1 MTYTIVAMEEVKID
15 GVRIRVL
22 HLGTG
27 GRPRRLV
34 VDYCA
39 VDAAVFMV
47 DAADKERLEEAKK
60 ELHVSWC
67 Q

>member
-1 MTYTIVAMEEVKID
+1 M
-15 GVRIRVL
+15 L

-39 VDAAVFMV
+39 VDAAVFVV